1 MKKLIYT
8 TLALGAVLLAA
19 SCQKENTVNTP
30 PVFTAYVDSDTKTV
44 LNGEVSEWKR
54 DDAIR
59 ILNGTNVGE
68 CAAIYTT
75 KDNGTTASFTTE
87 TASFT
92 GSQFIAMYPAAPAG
106 SAWWNASSDKY
117 VNNLWLTNS
126 QKATPG
132 SFDPSAH
139 IAIAYTTDKTL
150 KFKNVV
156 ALLKFKVSG
165 TKAVN
170 VSFSHDEGSYYMCGN
185 FNYNAEN
192 NTVAFSESSYK
203 LKEVSLKGAF
213 AEGTDYYVAILP
225 GEYSNFTL
233 KINGVTK
240 KTKTTASFKSN
251 TIYDLGTLDASD
263 VEYPEY
269 EFGVVGSFNEWSN
282 TSPIKMYDTNGDDW
296 YEAKDLTF
304 EEASAFKMT
313 SVATPSWI
321 GSPSDNK
328 TLSENEEFILYSN
341 NGGNGDKGN
350 IKAPVGTWTIEAKT
364 IASADWG
371 KTIKIRIK

>member
-44 LNGEVSEWKR
+44 LNGEVSEWKSG
-54 DDAIR
+54 DAIR
-59 ILNGTNVGE
+59 ILNGTNGE
-68 CAAIYTT
+68 GCAAVYTT
-75 KDNGTTASFTTE
+75 TDNGTTASFTTE

-92 GSQFIAMYPAAPAG
+92 GSQFIAMYPADPAG
-106 SAWWNASSDKY
+106 NAWWNASSDKY

-150 KFKNVV
+150 NFKNVV

-170 VSFSHDEGSYYMCGN
+170 VSFSHDGDSYMCGN
-185 FNYNAEN
+185 FNYNTED
-192 NTVAFSESSYK
+192 NTVAFSDGLK
-203 LKEVSLKGAF
+203 LKEVSLKGKF

-225 GEYSNFTL
+225 GTYSNFTL
-233 KINGVTK
+233 KINGVEKNK
-240 KTKTTASFKSN
+240 KTKASFKSN
-251 TIYDLGTLDASD
+251 IIYDLGTLDASN

-269 EFGVVGSFNEWSN
+269 EFGIVGSFNGWSN
-282 TSPIKMYDTNGDDW
+282 TNPIKMYDTNGDDW
-296 YEAKDLTF
+296 YEAKNLTF
-304 EEASAFKMT
+304 DSASAFKMT

-321 GSPSDNK
+321 GSTSGNQ
-328 TLSENEEFILYSN
+328 TLSENIEFILYS
-341 NGGNGDKGN
+341 DKEGSN
-350 IKAPVGTWTIEAKT
+350 LTAPEGTWTIEAKT
-364 IASADWG
+364 TATESWG
-371 KTIKIRIK
+371 KTISIRIVK